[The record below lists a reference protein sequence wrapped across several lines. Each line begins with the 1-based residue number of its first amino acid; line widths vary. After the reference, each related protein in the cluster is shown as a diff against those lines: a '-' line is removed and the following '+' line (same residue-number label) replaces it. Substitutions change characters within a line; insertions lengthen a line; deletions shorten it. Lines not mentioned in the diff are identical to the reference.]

1 MGNVIDLS
9 GQRFGRLSVI
19 KYVGLSPN
27 NKAKFLCKC
36 DCGNEVTVLG
46 NGLRVGDTK
55 SCGCLQREAVIKKN
69 FVHGMATRKNRTK
82 IYTVYHNMMERCEN
96 PKRPQYDDYGGRGIK
111 VCERWKDFETFLLDM
126 GEPLSGD
133 LTIERINNNG
143 NYEPNNCK
151 WATRKEQ
158 NNNRRDTKYLE
169 FYGLR
174 KNISQFSEITK
185 IPLSALRDRIYRGW
199 PLSKAF
205 TKPLKR
211 VEVY

>member
-1 MGNVIDLS
+1 
-9 GQRFGRLSVI
+9 
-19 KYVGLSPN
+19 
-27 NKAKFLCKC
+27 
-36 DCGNEVTVLG
+36 
-46 NGLRVGDTK
+46 
-55 SCGCLQREAVIKKN
+55 
-69 FVHGMATRKNRTK
+69 
-82 IYTVYHNMMERCEN
+82 
-96 PKRPQYDDYGGRGIK
+96 
-111 VCERWKDFETFLLDM
+111 M